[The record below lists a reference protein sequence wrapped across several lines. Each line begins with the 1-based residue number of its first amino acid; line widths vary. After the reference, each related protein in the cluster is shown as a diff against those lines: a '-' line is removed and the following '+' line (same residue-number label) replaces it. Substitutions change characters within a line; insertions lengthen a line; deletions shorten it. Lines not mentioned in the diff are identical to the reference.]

1 MWNLLG
7 KNKKLLV
14 IATILVILEI
24 IFDLLIPVYMSD
36 IIDEGIKGN
45 KGVSYVLNLGIRMV
59 LLATIAMICGC
70 VSGILS
76 SKASSQLSRAMR
88 DEMFHKIQ
96 DYSFA
101 NIDKFRTPSL
111 LTRLTRD

>member
-1 MWNLLG
+1 MIKRLWNLLG

-59 LLATIAMICGC
+59 LLATIAVVC
-70 VSGILS
+70 
-76 SKASSQLSRAMR
+76 RPHR
-88 DEMFHKIQ
+88 DYEETPRG
-96 DYSFA
+96 DLYPS
-101 NIDKFRTPSL
+101 IDEHP
-111 LTRLTRD
+111 